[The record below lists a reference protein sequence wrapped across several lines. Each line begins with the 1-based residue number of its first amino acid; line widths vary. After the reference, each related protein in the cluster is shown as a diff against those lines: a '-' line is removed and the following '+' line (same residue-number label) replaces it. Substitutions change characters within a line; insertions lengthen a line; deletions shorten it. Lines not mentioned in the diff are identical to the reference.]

1 MHTFGSVKLRLRSR
15 KSCTVR
21 LLWKKIIQNML
32 RIWHDS
38 VLKFSI
44 TAICKI
50 TQGWKTTSIPILK
63 STVGAS
69 FTPGDKIVA
78 RKQKK
83 VKFLST
89 SAINYLHSSVK
100 PLLVL
105 CKVFMTCKPIRVAQ
119 LANKLAFLVCV
130 AKIVRQTTDIFEALH
145 LTRSFRI
152 HCCFLKNLIEPFSK

>member
-1 MHTFGSVKLRLRSR
+1 MWNYGCDHASHALS
-15 KSCTVR
+15 

-32 RIWHDS
+32 RMGHNS
-38 VLKFSI
+38 VLRISI
-44 TAICKI
+44 PEICKV
-50 TQGWKTTSIPILK
+50 THVWKTTCIPILK
-63 STVGAS
+63 STVGAL

-105 CKVFMTCKPIRVAQ
+105 CKVFMTCKPVRVAQ